1 MRLNSLSSTLI
12 SRTDCC
18 DRSASRFKFYVR
30 PNNTSFDFIVSIMT
44 LGGKNSVPQQTIDR
58 LHEVWYAINGLE
70 PSYPTS
76 AELPALYEGANGKG
90 AVLPHGVSFYFDI
103 HPKHALPDL
112 KLQLDASKHAKSDL
126 AAAEA
131 VSRYFIRHGRA
142 DGARAYMN
150 MLQGIVSK
158 EEMRTRRGL
167 LAFFSFAFKQDEIDI
182 TSYFNPQIYRR
193 FYEIRAEL
201 KGSPVVRQRRSL
213 FE

>member
-1 MRLNSLSSTLI
+1 
-12 SRTDCC
+12 
-18 DRSASRFKFYVR
+18 
-30 PNNTSFDFIVSIMT
+30 MT
-44 LGGKNSVPQQTIDR
+44 LGGRKSVPEQTIDQLR
-58 LHEVWYAINGLE
+58 EVWYGINGLQQ
-70 PSYPTS
+70 SYPTS
-76 AELPALYEGANGKG
+76 AELPTLYEGPNGSG
-90 AVLPHGVSFYFDI
+90 AALPHGVSFYFDI

-131 VSRYFIRHGRA
+131 VCDYFSRHGRGS
-142 DGARAYMN
+142 GARSYMN

-158 EEMRTRRGL
+158 EEMRSRRGL
-167 LAFFSFAFKQDEIDI
+167 LAFFSFAFKQGEIDI

-201 KGSPVVRQRRSL
+201 NGSPVVRQRRSL